1 MTAEEIIRR
10 KNRKFSETKY
20 LSREVFTRDCTER
33 KIKAARYFA
42 PILKEKFGDK
52 YPDLDWEEESA
63 GLTVLCSFGPD
74 EINNELNLFPAIAI
88 FILDSIYHSPDG
100 VMKINELQSLLDE
113 DELDYDSVDDSVYDY
128 FVDKCCLEM
137 TDLFYPATLI
147 DNLSEHIAFRNK
159 DYVTYTKSWS
169 GAKYSF
175 ICDSYTTSLVKD
187 TKGKESKTRKIFDQI
202 MEMVNPEDK
211 EEAIEEYKK
220 LFFRLIDCYLE
231 TRNSV
236 RKTDKK
242 LSNQLEFLELNLKG
256 EFAATMETG
265 KGDFKTKNDLMERID
280 DVRWKKEKNDLIKVS
295 LEDNYALGLYA
306 VDEFIDRH
314 TRPFGTVPPFDPYKV
329 IAGFFFLMESGD
341 DYAWLLN
348 ASMEPLGYAS
358 YLLPWSDITVGEDC
372 EYGQIRNDINIH
384 YWDNDEIYSPVIDV
398 EEMGLS
404 GTFPKKLSIAKLLY
418 LYTDAI
424 PPRFNVALPKADILK
439 KILGDELYRKT
450 ENSFF
455 LLYLAENRVNRTY
468 SSVWLKESEK
478 LKNLASEL
486 SEAKS
491 KLFDS
496 ESEKKELEKKKS
508 DPDKAL
514 RNEIEILTNKLK
526 SADLNL
532 KKLTTELEKSKREAA
547 ALRKEYRNEKE
558 ELYSLRELIFSRDGD
573 GEVTDEPVDSTIY
586 PKKTESDI
594 VVVGGLPD
602 WLKAMKTLL
611 PDVKFFGDRVPAKEA
626 LKHTD
631 VLWFQTYAG
640 LSHKTFYK
648 TIDDAKNLGVPVR
661 YCPTSGVS
669 KSAEA
674 IVLYD
679 EKIKS

>member
-1 MTAEEIIRR
+1 MTIEEIIRR
-10 KNRKFSETKY
+10 KNREFSEKKY

-33 KIKAARYFA
+33 KINSARYFA

-52 YPDLDWEEESA
+52 YPDINWEEESA
-63 GLTVLCSFGPD
+63 GLTVLSPCGPD
-74 EINNELNLFPAIAI
+74 EINNELNFFPAIAI

-100 VMKINELQSLLDE
+100 ERKINEIQSLLDE
-113 DELDYDSVDDSVYDY
+113 DELGYDSVDEDVYDY
-128 FVDKCCLEM
+128 FVERCCLEIR
-137 TDLFYPATLI
+137 DLFYPVTLI

-169 GAKYSF
+169 RAKYSF
-175 ICDSYTTSLVKD
+175 ICDSYTTSLQKD

-202 MEMVNPEDK
+202 MEMVNPKDK

-242 LSNQLEFLELNLKG
+242 LSSQLEFLELNLKG

-265 KGDFKTKNDLMERID
+265 KSNFKTKNDLMERID
-280 DVRWKKEKNDLIKVS
+280 DVRWKKEKNDLIKVC
-295 LEDNYALGLYA
+295 LEDNYTLGLYA
-306 VDEFIDRH
+306 TDEFIDRH
-314 TRPFGTVPPFDPYKV
+314 TRPFGDIPPFDPYKV

-348 ASMEPLGYAS
+348 ASMAPLGYAS
-358 YLLPWSDITVGEDC
+358 YLLPWSDITVDDDC
-372 EYGQIRNDINIH
+372 VYGQIRNDMKIH
-384 YWDNDEIYSPVIDV
+384 YWDNDEIYTPIIDV
-398 EEMGLS
+398 AEMGLS
-404 GTFPKKLSIAKLLY
+404 ETYPKKLSIAKFLY

-450 ENSFF
+450 ENSFN
-455 LLYLAENRVNRTY
+455 LLYLAENRVDRTY

-491 KLFDS
+491 KLLDS

-508 DPDKAL
+508 DPDIAL
-514 RNEIEILTNKLK
+514 RNEIEILR
-526 SADLNL
+526 
-532 KKLTTELEKSKREAA
+532 KKLESANTSLITLSSELDKSKRETAT
-547 ALRKEYRNEKE
+547 LRKEYRNEKE
-558 ELYSLRELIFSRDGD
+558 ELYSLRELIFSRD
-573 GEVTDEPVDSTIY
+573 TDDKTPEESVDAPGY
-586 PKKTESDI
+586 PKKTESNI

-648 TIDDAKNLGVPVR
+648 TIDEAKNLSVPVR

-669 KSAEA
+669 KSADA
-674 IVLYD
+674 IVEY
-679 EKIKS
+679 EKKVKS